1 MSGKTATIVIT
12 VFCAASAFAGA
23 EFASLAQAQ
32 SAFATNAPAVRER
45 AYRYVH
51 ESTKSAGGRDASAWL
66 QTLRSMA
73 VAVGKVSE
81 YDAVCESGLSS
92 PDEAVRFASLMALAQ
107 SPSVSRVPADFAA
120 RLEKAARGGV
130 ALDARHRIEVLK
142 AAADIR
148 VGRLRD
154 GKAAAA
160 LLDEAIGIAGDDAAS
175 VMLMRMRKLD
185 TFKSAGME
193 SEVEREAASLL
204 EAKDCPVSA
213 YASAAFAL
221 AEIEARRGNSEKVGN
236 LILSLIRKGG
246 AQTPSGVARRLIEAN
261 VSDECLSEAVD
272 ALRRGLAQMPLA
284 DAASFRS
291 AVERVQPE
299 AVEILNRLGRCDE
312 ALAECRVLVLSAS
325 QRAYPSAVRLTAETL
340 KRSDGNLGRATE
352 FMNFQKK
359 GIVPKGRNVV
369 MDAPRLSDAVRAEA
383 RASLPVGRCGK
394 WTDSLAVSA
403 RLVWLDDPLAAMRE
417 AMRAF
422 ALAPF
427 DGRSLQTC
435 VDAAL
440 QPVLAATRDPAVA
453 KSVVDYLMHGSNGHD
468 GARGTSDDLPDPC
481 ESLSDVL
488 KLGVGD

>member
-1 MSGKTATIVIT
+1 MLTSET
-12 VFCAASAFAGA
+12 GA
-23 EFASLAQAQ
+23 RHVRQDSNHRHYRLLRGVGVCRRRVRLLAQAQ

-51 ESTKSAGGRDASAWL
+51 ESAKSAGGRDASAWL

-142 AAADIR
+142 AAVDIR

-221 AEIEARRGNSEKVGN
+221 AEIEARR
-236 LILSLIRKGG
+236 
-246 AQTPSGVARRLIEAN
+246 
-261 VSDECLSEAVD
+261 
-272 ALRRGLAQMPLA
+272 
-284 DAASFRS
+284 
-291 AVERVQPE
+291 
-299 AVEILNRLGRCDE
+299 
-312 ALAECRVLVLSAS
+312 
-325 QRAYPSAVRLTAETL
+325 
-340 KRSDGNLGRATE
+340 
-352 FMNFQKK
+352 
-359 GIVPKGRNVV
+359 
-369 MDAPRLSDAVRAEA
+369 
-383 RASLPVGRCGK
+383 
-394 WTDSLAVSA
+394 
-403 RLVWLDDPLAAMRE
+403 
-417 AMRAF
+417 
-422 ALAPF
+422 
-427 DGRSLQTC
+427 
-435 VDAAL
+435 
-440 QPVLAATRDPAVA
+440 
-453 KSVVDYLMHGSNGHD
+453 
-468 GARGTSDDLPDPC
+468 
-481 ESLSDVL
+481 
-488 KLGVGD
+488 